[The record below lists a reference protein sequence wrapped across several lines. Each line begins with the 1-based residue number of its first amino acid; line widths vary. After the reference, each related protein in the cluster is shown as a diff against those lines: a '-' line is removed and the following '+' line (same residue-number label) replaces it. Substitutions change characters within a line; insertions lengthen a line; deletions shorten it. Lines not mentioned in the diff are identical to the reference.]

1 METQKT
7 LNSQSNL
14 EGEKKEL
21 EESTL
26 LTSDYSTNLQS
37 STQYGTGTKTEI

>member
-7 LNSQSNL
+7 LYGQNNL
-14 EGEKKEL
+14 EKEKEL

-26 LTSDYSTNLQS
+26 LTSDYTTKPQS
-37 STQYGTGTKTEI
+37 SRQYGTGTKTEI